1 MKFLNG
7 CYWSCRSSSKEPFRE
22 SNQLIFRDIT
32 TGFLTKRH
40 PRNKRR
46 KANFQ
51 PLRTTTQIWV
61 VTCQRYGIFVLAL
74 QSSFRGKS
82 VVTSLSGL
90 GRIPIVRTD
99 LQTIPVVMRISLSIL
114 SSQISQILNSM
125 HKVNGFPAKT
135 LGKSGFNLLTDW
147 SGQPV
152 LTNRKC
158 NTQKVPSFFCEILT
172 VFPGYWLLDGI
183 FFIITCQCQLIL

>member
-1 MKFLNG
+1 MPTVWHI
-7 CYWSCRSSSKEPFRE
+7 CACSSVLISRE
-22 SNQLIFRDIT
+22 TSGDQFVRLRAHSNLLSE
-32 TGFLTKRH
+32 LT
-40 PRNKRR
+40 
-46 KANFQ
+46 
-51 PLRTTTQIWV
+51 
-61 VTCQRYGIFVLAL
+61 C
-74 QSSFRGKS
+74 
-82 VVTSLSGL
+82 
-90 GRIPIVRTD
+90 
-99 LQTIPVVMRISLSIL
+99 QTIPVVMRISLSIL
-114 SSQISQILNSM
+114 SSQIIQILNSM